1 VEYTSNSN
9 IRTSSAWDKDA
20 PGFRHST
27 GQLNGEQGWSAG
39 ANDQNQWLELD
50 LGVAMTVVGIMTQ
63 GRRTTSIY
71 YANAKSDQWVTK
83 YKVSVSQDGNSWQP
97 VDGGREFGGNN
108 DGETHVKRMFGTPV
122 VGRYVRIMPT
132 AWQNHITM
140 RAAAVVCVEG
150 CSATTQVTF
159 PCGIFIDVWL
169 HAWMC
174 FLKLFSYAFNEV
186 WV

>member
-1 VEYTSNSN
+1 MVCCVQVCDNHVVEYTSSSN
-9 IRTSSAWDKDA
+9 IRTSSSWDKDA

-27 GQLNGEQGWSAG
+27 GQLNGKQGWSAG

-50 LGVAMTVVGIMTQ
+50 LGLIMPVAGVMTQ

-71 YANAKSDQWVTK
+71 YANANSDQWVTK

-97 VDGGREFGGNN
+97 VDGGREFDGNN
-108 DGETHVKRMFGTPV
+108 DGETHVKRLFASTV
-122 VGRYVRIMPT
+122 QARYVRIMPT

-150 CSATTQVTF
+150 CTATPGGPQV
-159 PCGIFIDVWL
+159 
-169 HAWMC
+169 M
-174 FLKLFSYAFNEV
+174 LFSV
-186 WV
+186 LSS